1 MEIGFRIKELRTK
14 KGFTQK
20 AFAELLNIDPSQFS
34 KIEQSKVLPTLPQI
48 VEIGSKLDQSLDYLI
63 LGIEQSEILYSVQES
78 RTLYDSKM
86 VPPVI
91 DIVSSGSA
99 NVIILPAKSAAS
111 DFTKA
116 LTDPVYYKEGFKYE
130 TMALPQL
137 QYRKGPFFATEI
149 EGDGMHS
156 TLTHGQHL
164 VGSPIPALDFVG
176 GYIYT
181 FYHSLHGLITKRLH
195 WVDKHAGILLMTCD
209 NQDIDDQEIFVG
221 DISPY
226 MLKGICAVNFNLR
239 NWNNDVRREI
249 RDLRNDVIH
258 IKHTLKL

>member
-1 MEIGFRIKELRTK
+1 MEIGTRIKHSRTL
-14 KGFTQK
+14 KGFSQK
-20 AFAELLNIDPSQFS
+20 DFAALVNIDGSQFS
-34 KIEQSKVLPTLPQI
+34 KIESNKLLPTLLQV

-63 LGIEQSEILYSVQES
+63 LGNEPTEILPSVREARS
-78 RTLYDSKM
+78 HYDHKT

-91 DIVSSGSA
+91 DIVPTGTA
-99 NVIILPAKSAAS
+99 NVIILPVKSAAS
-111 DFTKA
+111 DFTRA
-116 LTDPVYYKEGFKYE
+116 LTDPIFYKEGFKYE
-130 TMALPQL
+130 TMCLPQL

-149 EGDGMHS
+149 EGDSMHS

-164 VGSPIPALDFVG
+164 VGSPIPTIDFVG

-195 WVDKHAGILLMTCD
+195 WIDKAAGLLMMTCD
-209 NQDIDDQEIFVG
+209 NQDIDDQEIFLG
-221 DISPY
+221 DMSPY

-249 RDLRNDVIH
+249 RDLRNDVKQ
-258 IKHTLKL
+258 IKTTLKM